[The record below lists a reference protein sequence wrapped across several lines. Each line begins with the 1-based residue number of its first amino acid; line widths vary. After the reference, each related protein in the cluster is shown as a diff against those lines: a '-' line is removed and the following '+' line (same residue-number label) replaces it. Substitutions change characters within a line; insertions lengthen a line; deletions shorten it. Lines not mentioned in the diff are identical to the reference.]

1 MDEVVKS
8 QFLNSFASTLKT
20 ARKRLSVDFWKNAEN
35 FPACCISKFSE
46 NHPRCHI
53 KRLTGKEDLFH

>member
-20 ARKRLSVDFWKNAEN
+20 ARKRLSVDFWKNAEK
-35 FPACCISKFSE
+35 FPACCI
-46 NHPRCHI
+46 
-53 KRLTGKEDLFH
+53 